1 MLKGGR
7 RMSTG
12 SGRVVLVVG
21 GGGREHALAR
31 RLARSPSVARVLVV
45 PGNAGTELADRNL
58 GLPAGELSAEALS
71 TLCAREGVDLVV
83 VGPEAPLVA
92 GISDALRQRGIATF
106 GPSAA
111 AARLEG
117 SKSFMK
123 RLAAECGVP
132 TSPFEVFDD
141 VERAVQ
147 FIRSHPRPLVVKAD
161 GLCAGKGVVVASD
174 ANEAEQAARAML
186 TDGRFGDAGKT
197 IVVEEQVA
205 GSEAS
210 IHAICDGT
218 RYFLLPAVQDHKRI
232 GEGDRGPNTGGMGA
246 YGPTPLITRE
256 LEQRIGATAIEPVLR
271 GLAQRG
277 TPFTGV
283 LFAGLM
289 ITPAGEPMVLEYNV
303 RFGDPE
309 TEVLMDLVEGDF
321 AEALAAAASSQLDPA
336 TLVRTERHSIAV
348 VLAAEGYPDKPRLGD
363 VIEGLD
369 EAARIPGIAV
379 YHAGTRREEGRVVT
393 AGGRVLVV
401 TATGDTLRQAR
412 DTAYE
417 GVSAIHFR
425 GMQFRRDI
433 GSRALS

>member
-1 MLKGGR
+1 
-7 RMSTG
+7 
-12 SGRVVLVVG
+12 
-21 GGGREHALAR
+21 
-31 RLARSPSVARVLVV
+31 
-45 PGNAGTELADRNL
+45 
-58 GLPAGELSAEALS
+58 
-71 TLCAREGVDLVV
+71 
-83 VGPEAPLVA
+83 
-92 GISDALRQRGIATF
+92 
-106 GPSAA
+106 
-111 AARLEG
+111 
-117 SKSFMK
+117 
-123 RLAAECGVP
+123 
-132 TSPFEVFDD
+132 
-141 VERAVQ
+141 
-147 FIRSHPRPLVVKAD
+147 
-161 GLCAGKGVVVASD
+161 
-174 ANEAEQAARAML
+174 ML
-186 TDGRFGDAGKT
+186 TDHRFGDAGKT

-218 RYFLLPAVQDHKRI
+218 RYFLLPAVQDHNASAKEI
-232 GEGDRGPNTGGMGA
+232 A
-246 YGPTPLITRE
+246 GPTPAAWVPTGRRRSSRASSSSGLGPLPSSRCC
-256 LEQRIGATAIEPVLR
+256 A

-283 LFAGLM
+283 LFAGL
-289 ITPAGEPMVLEYNV
+289 IVARGRAHGVEYNV

-369 EAARIPGIAV
+369 EAARIPGVAV

-417 GVSAIHFR
+417 GVGAIHFR

>member
-1 MLKGGR
+1 
-7 RMSTG
+7 
-12 SGRVVLVVG
+12 LVVG

-31 RLARSPSVARVLVV
+31 RLARSPSVARVLVA
-45 PGNAGTELADRNL
+45 PGNAGTDLAHGNL

-71 TLCAREGVDLVV
+71 NLCVREGVDLVV

-92 GISDALRQRGIATF
+92 GVSDGLRQRGIATF

-147 FIRSHPRPLVVKAD
+147 FIRSHPRPLVIKAD

-186 TDGRFGDAGKT
+186 TDHRFGEAGKT

-256 LEQRIGATAIEPVLR
+256 LEQQIGATAIEPVLR
-271 GLAQRG
+271 GLAERG

-369 EAARIPGIAV
+369 EAARIPGVAV
-379 YHAGTRREEGRVVT
+379 FHAGTRREDGRVVT

-401 TATGDTLRQAR
+401 TAMGDTLRQAR
-412 DTAYE
+412 DTAYQ